1 MLLIVV
7 QQDKKVGGN
16 FCGAYQVCCKGR
28 SRQSQQNTQQ
38 ILSPTCGTRNPSG
51 ISPRILTP
59 GSARS
64 ESEFGEWPWMAAI
77 LKVDNGVHIFQ
88 CGATLI
94 DDSHV
99 ITVAHC
105 VSKFANN
112 YPGISYNL
120 VVRLGE
126 WDTQQES
133 EVIQHEDYQV
143 IKVIIHPEFENQSLW
158 NDIAIL
164 KLDRVVA
171 MKQNINPVC
180 LPTPADVF
188 DGRVCTTTGWGKNAY
203 RMYKNNCVEI
213 VIL

>member
-1 MLLIVV
+1 M
-7 QQDKKVGGN
+7 
-16 FCGAYQVCCKGR
+16 
-28 SRQSQQNTQQ
+28 
-38 ILSPTCGTRNPSG
+38 G

-59 GSARS
+59 GLAKS
-64 ESEFGEWPWMAAI
+64 ESDFGEWPWMAAV
-77 LKVDNGVHIFQ
+77 LKVENGVHIFQ

-105 VSKFANN
+105 VSKFANY
-112 YPGISYNL
+112 YPSTSYDL

-143 IKVIIHPEFENQSLW
+143 IKIVIHPEFQNQSLW

-164 KLDRVVA
+164 RLNRVVK

-180 LPTPADVF
+180 LPTSTDNF
-188 DGRVCTTTGWGKNAY
+188 ESRVCTTTGWGKNAY
-203 RMYKNNCVEI
+203 RMYMNYSVKY
-213 VIL
+213 